1 MKLYIPTLGR
11 ADNQI
16 TFDNLPKFLQE
27 KTTLVVQP
35 HEKHLYDGYPIVVLP
50 KDWMGI
56 SRTRKFILE
65 YAGKNLFGMLDDD
78 FELRRRFAESPTK
91 RPLTKEDWHEFYD
104 TIIEWLNTDCT
115 FAGVRRGNLPPVG
128 KNTMDNTESLCLTF
142 YNGNKLPNMDSLIW
156 NHDLVSEDVNFHLQL
171 LIKGHRNRVWCKYGY
186 ICKWAQEGGCQSGIN
201 PRTVELINSSHERLI
216 ELYPNFVKWSIKNG
230 KQHIAGLSQGLS
242 FDKGYK
248 AIKVFYSNAYKS
260 SRIKTL
266 NFE

>member
-1 MKLYIPTLGR
+1 MDLYIPTLGR

-50 KDWMGI
+50 KDWIGI
-56 SRTRKFILE
+56 SRTRKWIIAH
-65 YAGKNLFGMLDDD
+65 AGKNLFGMLDDD
-78 FELRRRFAESPTK
+78 FELRRRFSESPTK

-128 KNTMDNTESLCLTF
+128 KNTMDNTETLQATF
-142 YNGNKLPNMDSLIW
+142 YNGNKLPNTNELIW
-156 NHDLVSEDVNFHLQL
+156 NHDLVSEDVNLHLQL
-171 LIKGHRNRVWCKYGY
+171 LIRGHRNRVWCKYGSVS
-186 ICKWAQEGGCQSGIN
+186 KWAQKGGCQSGIN
-201 PRTVELINSSHERLI
+201 PRTVKMINESHERLI
-216 ELYPNFVKWSIKNG
+216 ELYPNFVKWNMQNG
-230 KQHIAGLSQGLS
+230 KQKIAGLS
-242 FDKGYK
+242 FNKGYK